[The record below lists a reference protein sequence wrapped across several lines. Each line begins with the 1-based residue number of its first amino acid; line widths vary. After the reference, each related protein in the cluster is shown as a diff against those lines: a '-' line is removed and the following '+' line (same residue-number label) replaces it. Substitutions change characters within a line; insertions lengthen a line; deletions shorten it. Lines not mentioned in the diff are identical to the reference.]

1 MEDDT
6 MERNLT
12 EEKTIEIAIPLVK
25 EIANKIAQKK
35 YEELEEVVEL
45 KHFSTEHLKHFIEGQ
60 MQENDISHLDQME
73 EEDLIAENICCEEI
87 YEDEKGFR
95 MSYEFSEDKE
105 ACGIFLELEFFYAS
119 NDEVKARILITEDM
133 AVIIVKDDLKKIVN
147 LISDKKYEEVAQIA
161 EMGELTSETMKEI
174 IEGHLEI
181 NDLPDHMDHF
191 SDKKYY
197 DMYDEEVSA
206 GIYDNDKGIWIE
218 YHFSAEGECT
228 DLTLQVDFLFTDDRN
243 VCKPVICG
251 FDMM

>member
-1 MEDDT
+1 

-12 EEKTIEIAIPLVK
+12 EEKTIEIALPLVK
-25 EIANKIAQKK
+25 EIANKIAQKR

-45 KHFSTEHLKHFIEGQ
+45 NHFSTDHLKHFIEGQ
-60 MQENDISHLDQME
+60 MQEKEISHLDQIE
-73 EEDLIAENICCEEI
+73 EEDLIAENMCCEEI

-95 MSYEFSEDKE
+95 MSYEFSEDEE
-105 ACGIFLELEFFYAS
+105 ACSIFLELEFFYAN

-133 AVIIVKDDLKKIVN
+133 AVAIVKDDLKKIVN

-161 EMGELTSETMKEI
+161 EMGELTGESLKEI

-181 NDLPDHMDHF
+181 NDLPDHMDRF

-206 GIYDNDKGIWIE
+206 GIYDTDKGIWVE

-228 DLTLQVDFLFTDDRN
+228 DLTLLIDFLFTDDIN
-243 VCKPVICG
+243 VFKPVICG

>member
-1 MEDDT
+1 MT
-6 MERNLT
+6 GSIVI
-12 EEKTIEIAIPLVK
+12 KYIGK

-45 KHFSTEHLKHFIEGQ
+45 NHFSTEHLKHFIEGQ
-60 MQENDISHLDQME
+60 MQENDISHLDQVE

-87 YEDEKGFR
+87 YEDEKESR
-95 MSYEFSEDKE
+95 MSYEFSEDRE

-119 NDEVKARILITEDM
+119 NDEVKARILITE
-133 AVIIVKDDLKKIVN
+133 
-147 LISDKKYEEVAQIA
+147 
-161 EMGELTSETMKEI
+161 
-174 IEGHLEI
+174 GHWEI
-181 NDLPDHMDHF
+181 NDLPNHMDHF

-197 DMYDEEVSA
+197 DMYDGEVSA

-228 DLTLQVDFLFTDDRN
+228 DLTLQLDFLFTDDRN